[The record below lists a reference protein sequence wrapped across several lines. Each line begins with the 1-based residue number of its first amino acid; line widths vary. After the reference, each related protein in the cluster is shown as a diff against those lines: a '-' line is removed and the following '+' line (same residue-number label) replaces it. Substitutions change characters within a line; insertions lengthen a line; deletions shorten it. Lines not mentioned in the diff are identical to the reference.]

1 MELARIRTD
10 ELLKQIRQGP
20 KGPHIGAVFDFDGT
34 LIDGYSATA
43 LYAHRLRNFEIGADE
58 AVRTVRAALGGTLTE
73 HEFTELMAGG
83 VAGWAGRTEEDLLE
97 LGERLFAQELAGN
110 LFHEAWRLVKAHQR
124 QGHTVAIATSAT
136 RLQVQPL
143 ANELGVEHVLCTRLE
158 HENGVLTG
166 RIEGRPLWGEG
177 KIAAVRDFAA
187 ENAVDLDQSHAYA
200 NGNEDVPLLAAV
212 GIPHPVNPQPELAA
226 AAAKAGWQALEFRAS
241 DHPLDPTPV
250 VRTAAMYGGLF
261 ASAGAGI
268 ALGVLRGDRRLG
280 VDLATSLF
288 GDVAGALGDI
298 RLEVIGEHHVWA
310 QRPAVFLINHQSTL
324 IDFVVTSKLLRHG
337 FTAVAKKEVQ
347 STPLIGQL
355 FSMAGVAFVDRSNR
369 SNAIESLKSA
379 VDKLK
384 EGTSVVMA
392 PEGTRSLTPRIGPF
406 KKGGFHLAAQAGVP
420 IVPIVIRNAGEI
432 MWRGAKTAKSGTI
445 QVVVHPPIPTE
456 GWTAGDIDAAVRD
469 VRQLYINTLDDWPSA
484 DHQSTT
490 EVNR

>member
-1 MELARIRTD
+1 M
-10 ELLKQIRQGP
+10 
-20 KGPHIGAVFDFDGT
+20 
-34 LIDGYSATA
+34 
-43 LYAHRLRNFEIGADE
+43 
-58 AVRTVRAALGGTLTE
+58 
-73 HEFTELMAGG
+73 
-83 VAGWAGRTEEDLLE
+83 
-97 LGERLFAQELAGN
+97 
-110 LFHEAWRLVKAHQR
+110 
-124 QGHTVAIATSAT
+124 
-136 RLQVQPL
+136 
-143 ANELGVEHVLCTRLE
+143 
-158 HENGVLTG
+158 
-166 RIEGRPLWGEG
+166 
-177 KIAAVRDFAA
+177 
-187 ENAVDLDQSHAYA
+187 
-200 NGNEDVPLLAAV
+200 
-212 GIPHPVNPQPELAA
+212 
-226 AAAKAGWQALEFRAS
+226 
-241 DHPLDPTPV
+241 
-250 VRTAAMYGGLF
+250 
-261 ASAGAGI
+261 
-268 ALGVLRGDRRLG
+268 
-280 VDLATSLF
+280 
-288 GDVAGALGDI
+288 
-298 RLEVIGEHHVWA
+298 
-310 QRPAVFLINHQSTL
+310 FLINHQSTL